1 LVQVQ
6 DPWHAHTVF
15 HEASLKSA
23 RKPPFSFGEERPVS
37 RSPLKQ
43 AHRSP
48 RANRSPRATMHGD
61 EQKLQDIQ
69 PSDIAG
75 LFVADRFR
83 SFLKREN
90 ARKPEWL

>member
-1 LVQVQ
+1 MQVQ
-6 DPWHAHTVF
+6 DPWHAHSVF

-37 RSPLKQ
+37 HSPLKQ

-48 RANRSPRATMHGD
+48 RATLHGD
-61 EQKLQDIQ
+61 EQEWQDGQ
-69 PSDIAG
+69 RSDIAG

-83 SFLKREN
+83 SFLRREN